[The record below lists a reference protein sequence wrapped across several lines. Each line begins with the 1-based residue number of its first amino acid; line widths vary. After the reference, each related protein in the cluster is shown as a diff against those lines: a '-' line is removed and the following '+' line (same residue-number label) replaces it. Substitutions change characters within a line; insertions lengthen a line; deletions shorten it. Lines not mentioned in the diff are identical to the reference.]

1 MINAAE
7 SLKQFSP
14 PIYIDRAGVE
24 HTGRI
29 FSAVENEAIKEPV
42 ERFLAGTGNLADVT
56 KVLTEMFDAAV
67 AEEIIHLPYELYV
80 EALKDFFGPRRAAP
94 AAPEPPPAA
103 S

>member
-29 FSAVENEAIKEPV
+29 FSAVENEAIREPV
-42 ERFLAGTGNLADVT
+42 ERFLAGTSNLADVR
-56 KVLTEMFDAAV
+56 KVLTEMFDAGV
-67 AEEIIHLPYELYV
+67 ADEIIHLPYELYV
-80 EALKDFFGPRRAAP
+80 EALKDFFGPRRAVP
-94 AAPEPPPAA
+94 AAPEAPPAA